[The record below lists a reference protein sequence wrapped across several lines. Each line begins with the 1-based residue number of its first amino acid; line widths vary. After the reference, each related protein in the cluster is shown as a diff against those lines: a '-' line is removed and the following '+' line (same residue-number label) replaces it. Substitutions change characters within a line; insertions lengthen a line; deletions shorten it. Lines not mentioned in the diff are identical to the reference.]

1 MPRLRYFYNL
11 LFFNKQY
18 IINTCLCQYIESY
31 LILFN
36 NGVISCL
43 LVNSA
48 YETNFLLMSIQ
59 VVSSLGTIITTL
71 Q

>member
-1 MPRLRYFYNL
+1 MPGLHYFYNL

-18 IINTCLCQYIESY
+18 TIDTCLCQYIESY